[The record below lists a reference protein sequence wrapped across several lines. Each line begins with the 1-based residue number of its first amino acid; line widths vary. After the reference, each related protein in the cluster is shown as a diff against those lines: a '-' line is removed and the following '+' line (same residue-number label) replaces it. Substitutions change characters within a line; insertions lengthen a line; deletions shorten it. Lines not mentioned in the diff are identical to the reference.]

1 MLACG
6 MATVAG
12 HAKATPVDPLAE
24 LPPAVAR
31 TVDLAPLLPAT
42 PDLGLPLPADLV
54 PPGCERL
61 AVVSVEPVGSGWTS
75 ARLAGDTPEAGSGV
89 LVWQE
94 PGMSNLN
101 GFMQADDGRRWR
113 VISQPD
119 GTSRLELVDADRLPG
134 CADAVRPDAALL
146 RQLQQHEAQVGG
158 HGGADAPRNR
168 DSDARPKSTCDA
180 DGPIDVLVLYTRA
193 ARLEAGSEA
202 AVQGQIAAAVAASN
216 AAYVNSAIQARVN
229 LLMQVETDYESG
241 SFGEDL
247 NRLASPSDGALDW
260 AHALRDTIG
269 ADMVALIRT
278 NGDACGIAYL
288 MFSNGPESQG
298 VPFSVTALSCLAN
311 QTFAHELGHN
321 MGCCHAVGDGGGCGS
336 GGIYQHSV
344 GWRFNGN
351 SGTQWRTVMA
361 YAPGNRLDHF
371 SNPAVLFDGRP
382 TGVPIGQSQQADNAS
397 TIDTTWR
404 TIAGFRCSKGPVSSA
419 DCNLNGQVDA
429 LDVAFGL
436 GSDCDGDGALDS
448 CTIDPAAPCASAAAL
463 ANCPSGL
470 VTSVLNPMP
479 AASDQFGRSVACNGT
494 LGVVGVPGADD
505 QGSAAGR
512 AVLMRRAGDT
522 WLQEAV
528 LLAPD
533 GAAGAQFGV
542 TVALADELVLVAAPY
557 AKRAGSP
564 VGRVYVFKQ
573 VGSAW
578 DCIQTIECPAG
589 TYGDVFGS
597 AIAHDRGTL
606 VVGARGSRPNGLVGA
621 GQVFVF
627 KRQGDLF
634 VEHQNLLASVPVAGA
649 GFGYALDLLGDEL
662 VVGSPYETR
671 GSFENGVAYVFR
683 RQGDAWVEHQE
694 LAGFSIYAR
703 FGCAVGL
710 QADRLAIGSFGDSGL
725 TGAVFTYVRQETW
738 VASQTLRPSGS
749 RGRFGNALSV
759 SGDRMLVGTKLDGS
773 ARGNSTLYLWNGF
786 GWERQSVS
794 YLGGAV
800 DITGDFAV
808 VGDALDDANATDAG
822 SAALVMWPGDCD
834 GDGTPDRCNMDLGA
848 GTDRDFNGIL
858 DACERL
864 PGDLDGDGEVS
875 AGDIAVLLLA
885 FGDCS
890 GPCLADLDGDGEVSA
905 GDIAMLLLLFG

>member
-1 MLACG
+1 
-6 MATVAG
+6 MAALLVVGPAVAAG
-12 HAKATPVDPLAE
+12 LPAEPL
-24 LPPAVAR
+24 PAVAR
-31 TVDLAPLLPAT
+31 TVDLAPLLPSM
-42 PDLGLPLPADLV
+42 PDLGLPLPAELV

-61 AVVSVEPVGSGWTS
+61 AVVGVEPVGSGWTS
-75 ARLAGDTPEAGSGV
+75 ARLAGDTPAAGSGV
-89 LVWQE
+89 LVWLE
-94 PGMSNLN
+94 PGMSHLN
-101 GFMQADDGRRWR
+101 GFLQGDDGRRWR

-119 GTSRLELVDADRLPG
+119 GSSRLELVDADRLPG
-134 CADAVRPDAALL
+134 CADAVRPDAELL
-146 RQLQQHEAQVGG
+146 RQLQQREVDAGWTDGG
-158 HGGADAPRNR
+158 HAAGDRVAG
-168 DSDARPKSTCDA
+168 ARPKSTCDA
-180 DGPIDVLVLYTRA
+180 EGPIDVLVLYTRA

-247 NRLASPSDGALDW
+247 SRLASPSDGALDW

-298 VPFSVTALSCLAN
+298 IPFSVTALSCLAN

-361 YAPGNRLDHF
+361 YSPGNRLDHF

-382 TGVPIGQSQQADNAS
+382 TGVPIGQPQQADNAS
-397 TIDTTWR
+397 TINTTWR
-404 TIAGFRCSKGPVSSA
+404 TIAGFRCSKGPVSLA
-419 DCNLNGQVDA
+419 DCNANGQVDA

-436 GSDCDGDGALDS
+436 GSDCDGDGALDG
-448 CTIDPAAPCASAAAL
+448 CTIDPAAPCATAAAL
-463 ANCPSGL
+463 ATCPSGL
-470 VTSVLNPMP
+470 VTSVLNPTP
-479 AASDQFGRSVACNGT
+479 VASDQFGRSVACNGT
-494 LGVVGVPGADD
+494 VGVVGVSGADD

-512 AVLMRRAGDT
+512 AVVMRRTGDT

-542 TVALADELVLVAAPY
+542 TVAVADELVLVAAPY

-573 VGSAW
+573 VGGTW
-578 DCIQTIECPAG
+578 NCIQTIECPAG

-606 VVGARGSRPNGLVGA
+606 VVGARGSRPGGLVGA

-627 KRQGDLF
+627 QRQGDLF
-634 VEHQNLLASVPVAGA
+634 VERQNLLAAVPAAGA

-671 GSFENGVAYVFR
+671 SSFENGVAYVFQ
-683 RQGDAWVEHQE
+683 RQGGQWVPQQE
-694 LAGFSIYAR
+694 LAGSSIYAR

-725 TGAVFTYVRQETW
+725 TGAVFTYVRAGDW

-749 RGRFGNALSV
+749 RSRFGNALAV

-773 ARGNSTLYLWNGF
+773 ARGNATLYLWSGF

-808 VGDALDDANATDAG
+808 VGDSLDDAGATDAG
-822 SAALVMWPGDCD
+822 SAAFVMWPGDCD
-834 GDGTPDRCNMDLGA
+834 GDGLPDRCNVDLGTGA
-848 GTDRDFNGIL
+848 DRNYDGIL
-858 DACERL
+858 DSCQGV
-864 PGDLDGDGEVS
+864 PGDLDGDGEVN
-875 AGDIAVLLLA
+875 AGDIAALLLL
-885 FGDCS
+885 FGECP
-890 GPCLADLDGDGEVSA
+890 GYCPADLDGDGEVSA
-905 GDIAMLLLLFG
+905 GDIAALLLLFG